1 VTCARKYVIGIDPAF
16 RTVDKAAM
24 VMMSPTGRLTSS
36 PPQPQPMPLRGPRM
50 AQSIRE
56 MLLREQDRDRGVDQ
70 RADFVRAF
78 FKAID
83 REHTGIDLDFVV
95 TDPKRVDYDL
105 LHHWIFG
112 PIGEFTGF
120 ARVNL
125 MEDIS
130 AEMRRDWMVTNDLR
144 RCLWQPRSRAY
155 KHVSFYVTCIYHP
168 AMHVS
173 YRHQGWQGEAIFY
186 VQFASYDD
194 QAEWARLA
202 AQDDY
207 RTTREIG

>member
-1 VTCARKYVIGIDPAF
+1 MTCARKYVIGIDPAF
-16 RTVDKAAM
+16 KTVDKAAM
-24 VMMSPTGRLTSS
+24 VMMPPTGRLTSS

-56 MLLREQDRDRGVDQ
+56 ALLREHDRDRVGQ

-83 REHTGIDLDFVV
+83 REHTDIDLDFVV
-95 TDPKRVDYDL
+95 TDPKHVDYDL

-120 ARVNL
+120 ARVNI
-125 MEDIS
+125 MEDIA

-144 RCLWQPRSRAY
+144 RCLWQPRSRDY

-168 AMHVS
+168 MMHVR
-173 YRHQGWQGEAIFY
+173 YGRQGYDEPVFY
-186 VQFASYDD
+186 VQFATYDD
-194 QAEWARLA
+194 RAEWARLA

-207 RTTREIG
+207 RITREIA